1 MSLGSNTGTA
11 KTYLSV
17 GFGKIRQKQTENKQ
31 KVDANTP
38 NAVCRKTQSGSES
51 WALEHDFVSGKIE
64 KIFYKEDKE
73 FGNSFEVTIADAMDT
88 YQLSF
93 TEDSRFWFDFM
104 KKLPNIDLSKEVKI
118 TAYDFEDKEKKRR
131 VGISIEQD
139 GNKILSFYEK
149 KGEDNKWTLLH
160 GFPTGEG
167 VDFKD
172 KDEIKMYFI
181 KVKKFLRGEFVRLF
195 GEKWKE
201 SAHKEDATE
210 TPLTP
215 GIDDSDDL
223 PF

>member
-1 MSLGSNTGTA
+1 
-11 KTYLSV
+11 
-17 GFGKIRQKQTENKQ
+17 
-31 KVDANTP
+31 
-38 NAVCRKTQSGSES
+38 
-51 WALEHDFVSGKIE
+51 
-64 KIFYKEDKE
+64 
-73 FGNSFEVTIADAMDT
+73 
-88 YQLSF
+88 
-93 TEDSRFWFDFM
+93 
-104 KKLPNIDLSKEVKI
+104 
-118 TAYDFEDKEKKRR
+118 
-131 VGISIEQD
+131 
-139 GNKILSFYEK
+139 
-149 KGEDNKWTLLH
+149 LLH